1 MTSIRARLAR
11 SPFLLALAIGTLAL
25 VVALAPFAW
34 QALRGGPAPTPGMSA
49 PREAPWT
56 IEQPASGQ
64 TRVFGLTLPGA
75 TFGEAR
81 TRWGEDLRGAV
92 IAPPGGAPVL
102 EGYVERFDAGGI
114 TGRLL
119 LSFDADPTALARW
132 RDAVPGAAT
141 ESGARRHALGDA
153 ARAEAA
159 AAALVGITFI
169 PAAQL
174 DGDILAAR
182 FGQPSERLREN
193 QRLEHWLYP
202 ALGLA
207 VALDSD
213 GKDLLQYV
221 SPGDFE
227 PRLAAPL
234 RAAAARPDPSR

>member
-1 MTSIRARLAR
+1 MTTLRSRLTR
-11 SPFLLALAIGTLAL
+11 SPFLLALAIGALAL
-25 VVALAPFAW
+25 VVALTPFAW
-34 QALRGGPAPTPGMSA
+34 QVLRGGPVPPPATSA
-49 PREAPWT
+49 PREAPWA

-64 TRVFGLTLPGA
+64 TRVFGLALPGA
-75 TFGEAR
+75 TYGEAR
-81 TRWGEDLRGAV
+81 SRWGDDLQGAV
-92 IAPPGGAPVL
+92 IAPPGGTPVL
-102 EGYVERFDAGGI
+102 EGYVERFGAGGI

-119 LSFDADPTALARW
+119 LTFDADPAALARW
-132 RDAVPGAAT
+132 RDATPGAAT
-141 ESGARRHALGDA
+141 ESGARRHALGDV
-153 ARAEAA
+153 ARAEAT

-182 FGQPSERLREN
+182 FGQPAERLREN

-221 SPGDFE
+221 APGDFE

-234 RAAAARPDPSR
+234 RAAATRLDPPR